1 MPTDTTGLI
10 SAYELADPSET
21 NAQHHYLLQRE
32 EARGS
37 TWGAVSASNRTSHF
51 AHFCGLADSILHS
64 VPCGDDTFNW
74 ESALEEYLT
83 YASWQMPCAI
93 HLAALIDRD
102 ARAIDARIGA
112 VDSAVQS
119 LHLNDPAH
127 LVEVRGTVARAIA
140 KMMRDLVGGG
150 IPFTTTNS
158 ERIVLSFNRAVH
170 HCSPGLAIRYDNR
183 VFRME
188 GRAYINEIVF
198 TVPTRPDS
206 PAGSQF
212 VMALTGDSV
221 LFSDEDGLF
230 YAVNP
235 LGIVVC
241 YRREDGRN
249 TLVWCRHFG
258 NSIHP
263 LCRMLAEGVRPNA
276 IRIMLACREFADAN
290 GGRAASRGNPFCT
303 RPTERRIGLTREA
316 FRYIFRLF
324 TMSEMA
330 AEMPRLSRNWR
341 TAVETVMRD
350 NGLTPPSRPVRRT
363 WNWNRIPAEVLAIM
377 ERDLTLHLDEPMETT
392 R

>member
-1 MPTDTTGLI
+1 MPTSTTGII

-37 TWGAVSASNRTSHF
+37 TWGPLAASDRASQF

-64 VPCGDDTFNW
+64 ISCGDDTFNW
-74 ESALEEYLT
+74 ESAVDEHLKF
-83 YASWQMPCAI
+83 AVWQMPCAI

-112 VDSAVQS
+112 GDFAVHS
-119 LHLNDPAH
+119 LHLND
-127 LVEVRGTVARAIA
+127 EVRGTVARAIA

-150 IPFTTTNS
+150 IPFATTNS
-158 ERIVLSFNRAVH
+158 ERIVLSFSRACYR
-170 HCSPGLAIRYDNR
+170 CSPGLAIRYDNR

-188 GRAYINEIVF
+188 GRAYMNEIVF
-198 TVPTRPDS
+198 TVPTRPDA

-258 NSIHP
+258 NSTHP

-276 IRIMLACREFADAN
+276 IRLMLACREFADAN
-290 GGRAASRGNPFCT
+290 GGRAASQGNPFCT
-303 RPTERRIGLTREA
+303 RPTERRVGLTREA
-316 FRYIFRLF
+316 FRYIFRLY